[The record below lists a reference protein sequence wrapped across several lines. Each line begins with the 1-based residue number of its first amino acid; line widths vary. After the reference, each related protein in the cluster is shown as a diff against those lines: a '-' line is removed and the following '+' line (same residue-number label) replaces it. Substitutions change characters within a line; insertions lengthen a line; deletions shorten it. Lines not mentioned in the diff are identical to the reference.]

1 MSKHY
6 GRRDVLRVGAS
17 ALAAG
22 AFLSAGNASASMYLD
37 TPPKII
43 EPRIFTQMPNEFRR
57 KGERSAWADANKG
70 GRPVDSFIEGPCFA
84 ADGSLYITDIPFGR
98 VFRISPAGVWTLIAQ
113 YDGEPNGLK
122 FHPDGR
128 ILIADYKCGLMELDP
143 VNGKVIPVLQR
154 KNSEAFKGI
163 NDLAISDEGDI
174 YFTDQGQTGLQDPT
188 GRVFH
193 LSPERK
199 LELLLNTGP
208 SPNGIFL
215 AKEESVLYVSMTR
228 DNSVWRVPLLGEGGT
243 AKVARFCSFF
253 GKSGPDGLSM
263 DEAGNL
269 VVAHAS
275 LGNVFL
281 IAPSGECIARIKAG
295 SGTTCTNSAFGG
307 PKRQQLFITE
317 SMTGTVLV
325 ADMPHPGAKLATA

>member
-1 MSKHY
+1 M
-6 GRRDVLRVGAS
+6 GA
-17 ALAAG
+17 AIFAAG
-22 AFLSAGNASASMYLD
+22 SLLSAGNASATMYLD
-37 TPPKII
+37 TPPKVI
-43 EPRIFTQMPNEFRR
+43 ETRIFTQMPNEFRR
-57 KGERSAWADANKG
+57 KGVRSGWADANKG
-70 GRPVDSFIEGPCFA
+70 GRPVDSFIEGPSFA
-84 ADGSLYITDIPFGR
+84 ADGSLYVTDIPFGR
-98 VFRISPAGVWTLIAQ
+98 VFRISPAGVWSLIAQ

-128 ILIADYKCGLMELDP
+128 ILIADYKYGLMELDP
-143 VNGKVIPVLQR
+143 VNGKVLPFFQR
-154 KNSEAFKGI
+154 KNSESFKGV

-174 YFTDQGQTGLQDPT
+174 YFTDQGQTGMQDPT

-193 LSPERK
+193 LSPDRK
-199 LELLLNTGP
+199 LELLLNTSP

-215 AKEESVLYVSMTR
+215 AKEEPSLYVSMTR

-281 IAPSGECIARIKAG
+281 IAPNGECIARIKAG
-295 SGTTCTNSAFGG
+295 PGTTCTNSAFGG
-307 PKRQQLFITE
+307 PTRQ
-317 SMTGTVLV
+317 
-325 ADMPHPGAKLATA
+325 